1 MLLSQGHGE
10 VIKGDD
16 DDNTKPES
24 QDWKEA
30 RTLLVPASAEWKE
43 YTTWNQTTLTLNP
56 GSDTFLAT

>member
-16 DDNTKPES
+16 DDDNTKPES

-30 RTLLVPASAEWKE
+30 RNPVGTCFGGVERVYNVEPNYS
-43 YTTWNQTTLTLNP
+43 LNP
-56 GSDTFLAT
+56 GSDNLLAT